1 MGKKVAII
9 ACALGLPGE
18 KGYSRFPYLANML
31 CEQGY
36 DVDLYTSTFNHWEK
50 AQRDHKKIEMIQASV
65 PYNIILSYEP
75 GYKKN
80 IDLRRIISHKKLAK
94 NIVKSLEVNQKKRNY
109 DLLYVIIPDN
119 KLAAD
124 VSEFA
129 KSNGIPVIIDV
140 EDLWPEGMEQMLPIP
155 SAVGKIAFA
164 SLRSNAKKHTIM
176 QMRT

>member
-94 NIVKSLEVNQKKRNY
+94 NIVKSLEVNQKKRFLTPIECERLNGFEDNWTIGMTDRMRY
-109 DLLYVIIPDN
+109 FCMGNALVVDLITEMGKQIEN
-119 KLAAD
+119 IEKLNLK
-124 VSEFA
+124 ELIQLELF
-129 KSNGIPVIIDV
+129 
-140 EDLWPEGMEQMLPIP
+140 
-155 SAVGKIAFA
+155 
-164 SLRSNAKKHTIM
+164 
-176 QMRT
+176 